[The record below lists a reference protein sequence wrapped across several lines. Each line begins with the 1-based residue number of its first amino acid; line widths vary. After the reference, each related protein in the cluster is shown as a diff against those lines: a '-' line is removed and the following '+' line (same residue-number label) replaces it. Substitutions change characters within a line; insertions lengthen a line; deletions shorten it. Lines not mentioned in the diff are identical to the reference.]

1 MSIRLKVLLVVLP
14 ILIPPLIIAGAASAL
29 SARGGISAIGREF
42 LQFKAEEL
50 VRYAGEQWR
59 LLVDNELSND
69 PDYVSIAQ
77 QTVQAYAS
85 GMIRRDSELVFAV
98 QPDGEL
104 AFATRPVQL
113 SEDERRAIVNRVRE
127 NPAGW
132 ESLTVGGVRRVA
144 QSIPFAPFDWV
155 VFFSEEEAVFYGSVQ
170 AITRQTAIILAAS
183 VLFAVLLLVVFT
195 RSLLLPLSR
204 MAITMRRIIGE
215 HDLSQRVEVL
225 YRDEIGDLGHTFNLM
240 TDELSVMYEQI
251 KRYAFEAVVA
261 RRQERKI
268 RTVFQKYV
276 PIDVIDQIFAH
287 PESILVGQTRT
298 LAVLF
303 SDIRSFT
310 SIAERLPPEQIVA
323 SLNGYFSA
331 MVDTIVDHN
340 GIVDKYIGDAIMAF
354 FGAPVS
360 RGDDAHAAVRA
371 GLDMLAAL
379 NLFNARQAEAGLPAF
394 RIGVGINYG
403 PVTIGNIGSDKKM
416 DYTVVGDMV
425 NLASRLEGLTK
436 LYHVPILVSESVA
449 HQVMDTIPCRWI
461 DTVRVKG
468 KTEASQIYAPYR
480 SADTTQREGWALQER
495 GMTQYFRGDFREAAR
510 FLLAARKLLPK
521 DPIVHKFL
529 IQCKRHIA
537 SPPPPDWSGITTL
550 GDT

>member
-14 ILIPPLIIAGAASAL
+14 ILIPPLIVTGAASAL
-29 SARGGISAIGREF
+29 SARGGINAIGREF
-42 LQFKAEEL
+42 LQFKTEEL

-59 LLVDNELSND
+59 LLVDNGLSED
-69 PDYVSIAQ
+69 PDYISIAQ
-77 QTVQAYAS
+77 QTVQAYAA
-85 GMIRRDSELVFAV
+85 GMVRRDSELVFAV
-98 QPDGEL
+98 QPDGSL
-104 AFATRPVQL
+104 AFATQPVQM
-113 SEDERRAIVNRVRE
+113 SENELGAIANRVRD
-127 NPAGW
+127 NPTGW
-132 ESLTVGGVRRVA
+132 EPVSIGGVRRVA

-155 VFFSEEEAVFYGSVQ
+155 VFFSEEESVFYGSVR
-170 AITRQTAIILAAS
+170 AITQQTAIILAVS
-183 VLFAVLLLVVFT
+183 VLLAVLLLVIFT
-195 RSLLLPLSR
+195 RSLLLPLST
-204 MAITMRRIIGE
+204 MARTMQRIIGE

-240 TDELSVMYEQI
+240 TDELSTMYEQI

-287 PESILVGQTRT
+287 PESILKGQTRT

-323 SLNGYFSA
+323 SLNSYFAA
-331 MVDTIVDHN
+331 MVDTIIEHN

-379 NLFNARQAEAGLPAF
+379 TAFNVRQAEAGLPAF

-436 LYHVPILVSESVA
+436 IYHVPILVSESVA
-449 HQVMDTIPCRWI
+449 NEVKDTIPCRWI

-480 SADTTQREGWALQER
+480 NADTAQREGWALQER

-510 FLLAARKLLPK
+510 YLLAARKLLPK

-529 IQCKRHIA
+529 IQCKHHIA
-537 SPPPPDWSGITTL
+537 TPPPPDWSGITTL
-550 GDT
+550 GEE